1 MPETLQITS
10 LAMVALYSF
19 VAAITPGPNNIMLLS
34 SGLTFGM
41 RRTVPHMA
49 GILAGFLVLTT
60 VIVIGVGAAVMAVPA
75 FRYALLAGGTAFM
88 VYLAYKTMTASSD
101 LKQREAKRPLT
112 FSEAAAFQAINPKA
126 WGFGLSY
133 MALVIGVSPGEVV
146 TFWIAVYAILIPQ
159 ISTAISALSWAGL
172 GQVMTQLIDSP
183 RTVRL
188 INILLGL
195 TLFLMI
201 PLMFWSELREIL
213 AL

>member
-1 MPETLQITS
+1 MLVKPLS
-10 LAMVALYSF
+10 NKNLYPAGAL
-19 VAAITPGPNNIMLLS
+19 
-34 SGLTFGM
+34 SGGIYLT
-41 RRTVPHMA
+41 
-49 GILAGFLVLTT
+49 
-60 VIVIGVGAAVMAVPA
+60 
-75 FRYALLAGGTAFM
+75 
-88 VYLAYKTMTASSD
+88 
-101 LKQREAKRPLT
+101 
-112 FSEAAAFQAINPKA
+112 NP